1 MYDDDTFTFNRH
13 TSSGGRYKT
22 ANPIC
27 PIPPSS
33 FTATHQLKL
42 QVLAGPPAFLRRQPP
57 LLRRL
62 SSIRKLSVLLHPK
75 SILYYIWL
83 WAISLTIAWFLFISS
98 LPTPSPPSQNVTR
111 YSLTNFSGFLFPF
124 FFFGRRFTVSFVHS
138 YCLLLVVV
146 EKGGNG
152 LEKPIAIASPSPSP
166 YDEAMDAL
174 SSLITKRSRADKSNK
189 GDRFD
194 LLFYYLKVVLFDW

>member
-1 MYDDDTFTFNRH
+1 MTT
-13 TSSGGRYKT
+13 TTTLLLLTGSQVVT
-22 ANPIC
+22 AVTKLLTQSVPH
-27 PIPPSS
+27 PPSS
-33 FTATHQLKL
+33 FTATHQPKL
-42 QVLAGPPAFLRRQPP
+42 QVLAGAVFLRRQPP

-62 SSIRKLSVLLHPK
+62 SSIRKLSVLLHLK
-75 SILYYIWL
+75 SILYYVWL
-83 WAISLTIAWFLFISS
+83 WALSLSIAWFLFISS

-111 YSLTNFSGFLFPF
+111 YSLTNFSGFLFF
-124 FFFGRRFTVSFVHS
+124 FWRRFTASFFFHS
-138 YCLLLVVV
+138 YFLLVVVVVV

-152 LEKPIAIASPSPSP
+152 LEKPIAIVSP

-194 LLFYYLKVVLFDW
+194 LLFDYLKVVLFDW